1 MTVAARISSTLDRG
15 RARALVLGC
24 GERARDLA
32 LALEKDP
39 LVEVLGFLDDQP
51 DRESLDRL
59 GDRYLG
65 HLDRLAEI
73 AVSEAI
79 DHVVFGLPRRF
90 LAEDS
95 MANAVG
101 ICEALGI
108 ELTIPID
115 LFDTRAAR
123 VVRRR
128 LAGIPVIS
136 LSLRGQHPGW
146 KLAIK
151 RAIDIFGAAAALLLL
166 SPVWIAAAIAIKATS
181 AGPVLYV
188 QTRCGRYGRTFSIL
202 KFRTM
207 YVDAERRLEQ
217 LRGRNELLGGPVFK
231 MKDDPRR
238 TSVGGLLRKTS
249 IDEIP
254 QFLNVLVGQMSLVG
268 PRPPVPSEVR
278 QYELDHRGR
287 LSVRPGITCLWQ
299 VSGRNEIQFED
310 WVKLDIEYVERWS
323 LWLDFQILCATI
335 PAVLSTRGAS

>member
-1 MTVAARISSTLDRG
+1 MTVTSLITRTLDRAS
-15 RARALVLGC
+15 RARIVVLGS
-24 GERARDLA
+24 GERARQLA
-32 LALEKDP
+32 RQLQRDP

-51 DRESLDRL
+51 DDQSLDEL

-65 HLDRLAEI
+65 HLDGLAEV
-73 AVSEAI
+73 AMRESI

-101 ICEALGI
+101 ICETLGI
-108 ELTIPID
+108 ELTIPVD
-115 LFDTRAAR
+115 LFDTRALR

-136 LSLRGQHPGW
+136 FSLRGHHSGW
-146 KLAIK
+146 KLVVK
-151 RAIDIFGAAAALLLL
+151 RAIDIFGAAAALAVLL
-166 SPVWIAAAIAIKATS
+166 PVWIVSAIAIVVTS
-181 AGPVLYV
+181 PGPVLYV
-188 QTRCGRYGRTFSIL
+188 QTRCGRYGRTFPIL

-207 YVDAERRLEQ
+207 YVDAERRLEE
-217 LRGRNELLGGPVFK
+217 LRARNELTGPVFK
-231 MKDDPRR
+231 IKNDPRVTR
-238 TSVGGLLRKTS
+238 VGRLLRKTS
-249 IDEIP
+249 IDEVP
-254 QFLNVLVGQMSLVG
+254 QFLNVLVGHMSLVG

-278 QYELDHRGR
+278 EYELDHRGR

-323 LWLDFQILCATI
+323 LWLDFQILFATI